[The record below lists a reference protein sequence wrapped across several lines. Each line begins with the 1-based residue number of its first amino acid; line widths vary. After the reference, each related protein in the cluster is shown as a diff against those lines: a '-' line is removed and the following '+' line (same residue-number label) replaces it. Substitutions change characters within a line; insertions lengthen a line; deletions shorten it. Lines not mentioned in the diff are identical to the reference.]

1 MVYIVGI
8 IVLIIMEIIFYCL
21 KLNYFN
27 LMKKILI
34 VGDVFLPAMIIFVL
48 LLKNDVE
55 GLEIIICGL
64 GVEFLFYTIFSY
76 PKLKKDEA
84 IYRAIQ
90 RSGFWMI
97 FRGDYN
103 DINISDKKKLADK
116 IKKIYW
122 NHGGY
127 SKKSRYTIFLRDKKE
142 IYLLFAFSSIKD
154 YEIFKN
160 NIDNYAIEGVEK
172 SGRGMMCEMR
182 INLADV

>member
-64 GVEFLFYTIFSY
+64 GVEFLFYTIFMY
-76 PKLKKDEA
+76 LNKK
-84 IYRAIQ
+84 
-90 RSGFWMI
+90 G
-97 FRGDYN
+97 
-103 DINISDKKKLADK
+103 
-116 IKKIYW
+116 
-122 NHGGY
+122 
-127 SKKSRYTIFLRDKKE
+127 
-142 IYLLFAFSSIKD
+142 
-154 YEIFKN
+154 
-160 NIDNYAIEGVEK
+160 
-172 SGRGMMCEMR
+172 
-182 INLADV
+182 

>member
-1 MVYIVGI
+1 M
-8 IVLIIMEIIFYCL
+8 
-21 KLNYFN
+21 
-27 LMKKILI
+27 ILI
-34 VGDVFLPAMIIFVL
+34 LATR
-48 LLKNDVE
+48 KNW
-55 GLEIIICGL
+55 L
-64 GVEFLFYTIFSY
+64 
-76 PKLKKDEA
+76 
-84 IYRAIQ
+84 
-90 RSGFWMI
+90 
-97 FRGDYN
+97 N
-103 DINISDKKKLADK
+103 K

>member
-116 IKKIYW
+116 IKKYI
-122 NHGGY
+122 GIMEVIVKRADILFFCVIR
-127 SKKSRYTIFLRDKKE
+127 KKYIF
-142 IYLLFAFSSIKD
+142 YLHFPA
-154 YEIFKN
+154 
-160 NIDNYAIEGVEK
+160 
-172 SGRGMMCEMR
+172 
-182 INLADV
+182 